1 MAGKMARDQRGQD
14 HRTLGRFTV
23 STLPFFCQSG
33 TALRRTP
40 ANVGE
45 QQWKKPLQ
53 RNNFLNSRQMSANV
67 SGPSR
72 HAWNRTGDRGLA
84 DSALV
89 GAHHENHWL
98 HRPCSLFPV
107 RGLRLL
113 GARHESP
120 CSRRSKDLCVAPHN
134 RAMPRRA
141 APAVRSGIPKTS
153 TRVTGS
159 PPFHDDH
166 VRSLPHAGCC
176 ARPRPLRKNRRE
188 RQRVKSIAESW
199 RISAERLK
207 LVSPFTN
214 RHIDSKIAFA
224 LTSRSDRA
232 AMPLTRTDSPSPQ
245 HYAGFGRA
253 ACRARNA
260 CSI

>member
-1 MAGKMARDQRGQD
+1 MARDHRGQD
-14 HRTLGRFTV
+14 HRTLGRPTV

-107 RGLRLL
+107 RGLRFL

-120 CSRRSKDLCVAPHN
+120 CSRLLEGPVCCPTLSATLR
-134 RAMPRRA
+134 RRA
-141 APAVRSGIPKTS
+141 ACPPVANARSAHT
-153 TRVTGS
+153 TRVTLRS
-159 PPFHDDH
+159 PPFHGDH
-166 VRSLPHAGCC
+166 ARKTSSHAGCC
-176 ARPRPLRKNRRE
+176 IRR
-188 RQRVKSIAESW
+188 
-199 RISAERLK
+199 
-207 LVSPFTN
+207 
-214 RHIDSKIAFA
+214 
-224 LTSRSDRA
+224 
-232 AMPLTRTDSPSPQ
+232 
-245 HYAGFGRA
+245 
-253 ACRARNA
+253 
-260 CSI
+260 